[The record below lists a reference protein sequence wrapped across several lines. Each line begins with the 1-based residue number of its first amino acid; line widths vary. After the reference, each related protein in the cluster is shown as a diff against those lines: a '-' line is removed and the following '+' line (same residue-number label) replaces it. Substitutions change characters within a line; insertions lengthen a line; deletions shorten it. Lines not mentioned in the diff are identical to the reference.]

1 MGLQLQAAWSR
12 DETLLAA
19 AEHIEHATQRQFVD
33 AVPPIAAATAT

>member
-1 MGLQLQAAWSR
+1 MLQADWGR
-12 DETLLAA
+12 ENTLLDA